1 MHKDLEPGPCQLLNK
16 VTKDLLLV
24 DKIILLMIKVA
35 KDLLLVHKDFL
46 NSKWTLTRW
55 NLNIL
60 KRPWMNILKRPW
72 ILMRAWLYIKEEFMD
87 LHLHL
92 HQVLH
97 LFQDLLQGYQSA
109 KHLQPGWDPIHLLQ
123 NIQQQRWHQHLLHLL
138 YLWNLLDLM
147 YLSILPIQPGCSPNH
162 LLHLLNLKNLTL
174 NTMCL
179 QQRSLPPWG
188 G

>member
-1 MHKDLEPGPCQLLNK
+1 MVVKDLDPGPCLILQH
-16 VTKDLLLV
+16 KDLLLV

-60 KRPWMNILKRPW
+60 KS
-72 ILMRAWLYIKEEFMD
+72 AWLYMD

-97 LFQDLLQGYQSA
+97 LFQDLLQGYQST
-109 KHLQPGWDPIHLLQ
+109 KDLQPGWDPIHLL
-123 NIQQQRWHQHLLHLL
+123 HLV
-138 YLWNLLDLM
+138 DQM
-147 YLSILPIQPGCSPNH
+147 
-162 LLHLLNLKNLTL
+162 
-174 NTMCL
+174 
-179 QQRSLPPWG
+179 
-188 G
+188 